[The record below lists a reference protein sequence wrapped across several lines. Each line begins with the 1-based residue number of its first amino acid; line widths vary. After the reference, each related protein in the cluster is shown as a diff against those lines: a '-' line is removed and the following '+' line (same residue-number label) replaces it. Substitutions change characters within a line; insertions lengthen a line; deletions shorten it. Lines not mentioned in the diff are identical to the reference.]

1 MIRQVSIFLEN
12 HEGRLNNML
21 KILADNQINIRSLN
35 IAETMDYGIVRLIL
49 QDTDKGIEV
58 LKKNNITCKTTPVL
72 AVEVP
77 DDPGGLSDL
86 VDTLTQEKIN
96 IIYAYSFLPKK
107 TENAIIIIRVDDDL
121 KERAIQILED
131 KGGLHLLDR
140 DTLLIK

>member
-21 KILADNQINIRSLN
+21 KILAAHQINIRSLN

-49 QDTDKGIEV
+49 QDTDKGIAV
-58 LKKNNITCKTTPVL
+58 LKENDIICQTTPVL

-77 DDPGGLSDL
+77 DDPGGLSAL
-86 VDTLTQEKIN
+86 VDALTKEKIN

-107 TENAIIIIRVDDDL
+107 TENAIIIIRVEDEMKEKAIETL
-121 KERAIQILED
+121 KDQEN
-131 KGGLHLLDR
+131 LHLLDR